1 MLVVSS
7 FYAALIGIL
16 CVVLSVMVV
25 RLRVARKISIGDGGD
40 KDMSRMTR
48 VFGNFVEYA
57 PLVVILLALVES
69 GGIVSSTVLHVFGA
83 AFVVGRIAHAVGLYR
98 TLGINPGRTI
108 GVVFTLGT
116 ILGLSGILLAAALP
130 RIF

>member
-25 RLRVARKISIGDGGD
+25 RQRIARKISIGDGGD
-40 KDMSRMTR
+40 TDMGRITR

-57 PLVVILLALVES
+57 PLVVILLVLAELL
-69 GGIVSSTVLHVFGA
+69 GVSKTWLHVFGL
-83 AFVVGRIAHAVGLYR
+83 AFIVGRVAHAIGLYR

-108 GVVFTLGT
+108 GVLAALCT
-116 ILGLSGILLAAALP
+116 ILGPAITILTIIVPKVL
-130 RIF
+130 